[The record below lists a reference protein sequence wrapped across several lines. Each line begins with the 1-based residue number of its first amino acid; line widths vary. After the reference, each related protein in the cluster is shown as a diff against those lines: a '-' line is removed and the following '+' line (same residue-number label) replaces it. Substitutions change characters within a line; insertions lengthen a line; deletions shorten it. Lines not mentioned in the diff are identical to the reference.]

1 MLSIFS
7 YVCLARLTAW
17 LLLDLCQ
24 SLSGQLLAVIEN
36 RFAQDCLPHPGLG
49 EGLGWLGA
57 RTVQV

>member
-49 EGLGWLGA
+49 EEDWAG
-57 RTVQV
+57 